1 MCTTDYFFFFL
12 IIQKTV
18 SSSSKSVKNLLS
30 PWLSIQIGD
39 LLFFSEGDE
48 NRIVVAKFHRKAL
61 FSYSVSLCA

>member
-1 MCTTDYFFFFL
+1 MCTVDFFFL

-30 PWLSIQIGD
+30 PWWLSIQIGD

-61 FSYSVSLCA
+61 FSYSVSL